1 MQRPVVV
8 PRSLLPSVT
17 TRRTLMGLIGSDTRL
32 LVVTWS
38 SSRRSV
44 RSLACRDRSC
54 CFRWCGRQ
62 LSLRNMPIS
71 GVDPTPRPTAVYASN
86 DALPRRPQDS
96 LPSCLL
102 GFGRTRLV
110 LASSHQLL
118 LSHPA
123 SGSSGES
130 FAPGD
135 VAMDDPGFVDHPST
149 DAVRD
154 SPVEEAPQMAMLSAT
169 PGLALARW
177 AIRCRFVDRFAGL
190 RVPSRVSRQRFS
202 APGASLP
209 SGGSR

>member
-1 MQRPVVV
+1 MRAFW
-8 PRSLLPSVT
+8 
-17 TRRTLMGLIGSDTRL
+17 TLRGL
-32 LVVTWS
+32 

-86 DALPRRPQDS
+86 AALPRRPQDS

-102 GFGRTRLV
+102 GFGRTRLA

-135 VAMDDPGFVDHPST
+135 VAMDDPGFVDHPSN

-154 SPVEEAPQMAMLSAT
+154 SPVEEAPQMAMVSAT
-169 PGLALARW
+169 PVLSSPDWLSVVGSWTGSQGSGSPPVCRGNGSLLLAPPFPR
-177 AIRCRFVDRFAGL
+177 AGPDEL
-190 RVPSRVSRQRFS
+190 GSPPSPV
-202 APGASLP
+202 
-209 SGGSR
+209 